1 MGTSSLRVRKFSSK
15 RELPKHLQICSKTFH
30 LKRVPFPLDRLL
42 NYLPVESTDLN
53 SSSSDFNLRFE
64 QISQLPGFFQTL
76 FQTPFRLPPAT
87 MALSCRL
94 HVTLEDMSDFD
105 DQLFQPRCAFV
116 CLLQILFS
124 ELCGLRFSRVLVPP
138 AGNLRNLFISLP
150 RLEVF

>member
-1 MGTSSLRVRKFSSK
+1 M
-15 RELPKHLQICSKTFH
+15 QICFKTFH

-64 QISQLPGFFQTL
+64 QISLASRLLPNAFPNSFQTSTGYHG
-76 FQTPFRLPPAT
+76 FVMPA
-87 MALSCRL
+87 
-94 HVTLEDMSDFD
+94 VTLEDMSDFD
-105 DQLFQPRCAFV
+105 DQLFQPRFAFV

-138 AGNLRNLFISLP
+138 AGILRNLFISLP